1 MSKLLS
7 YIESGIVGVVCVVVV
22 FVVVVVVKNSH
33 QQQRINHPG
42 LTVFWIVSLSLTSL
56 VGLGSYVR
64 CIYSCTNMEYVYLKR
79 LQTEKSENGDINQ
92 DVRACGKICDK

>member
-7 YIESGIVGVVCVVVV
+7 YIESGIVGVVCVVCVVVV

-42 LTVFWIVSLSLTSL
+42 LTSSELL
-56 VGLGSYVR
+56 VCPLLRWSV
-64 CIYSCTNMEYVYLKR
+64 
-79 LQTEKSENGDINQ
+79 
-92 DVRACGKICDK
+92 